1 MSDGDRAMQL
11 RADQLVLRE
20 CDDHGILR
28 LTLNDPKTRN
38 SLSEGMMDAN
48 FWLPH
53 WQMRVTMTILPCDE
67 RSAARRSAGSA

>member
-38 SLSEGMMDAN
+38 SLSEGMMDAL
-48 FWLPH
+48 LPH
-53 WQMRVTMTILPCDE
+53 WQMRVTMPPCASSCW
-67 RSAARRSAGSA
+67 RRMARYSVPAII